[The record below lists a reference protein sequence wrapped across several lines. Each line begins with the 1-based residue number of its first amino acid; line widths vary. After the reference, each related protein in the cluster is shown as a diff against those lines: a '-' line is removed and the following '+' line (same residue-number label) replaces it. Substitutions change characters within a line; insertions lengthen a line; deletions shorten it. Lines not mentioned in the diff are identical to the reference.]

1 MVQSDLDSSASDP
14 GAGGY
19 PPRLASPG
27 KGPVPLRYSRLLA
40 FAITGAV
47 IAGVGSVLAGEV
59 VLNRYQSA
67 LTPPPKISPTTEDI
81 NRLRDARVLSATL
94 TFTAMGGFLGLAL
107 GFAGGLA
114 RRSVQ
119 AGLRAASL
127 GLLVGAAVAGS
138 LAFLLVSLFFNKY
151 DPHSSDLVLPLMTH
165 GAIWSAV
172 GAVGGTAFGLGLG
185 GKGRWMA
192 TLVGG
197 LLGAAAASVIYEIIG
212 AIAFAS
218 SKTDL
223 PLSAA
228 LTTRILAQFSVA
240 LLAAVG
246 AVLASNQ
253 LARKELASSGSAE
266 LGAG

>member
-1 MVQSDLDSSASDP
+1 M
-14 GAGGY
+14 
-19 PPRLASPG
+19 
-27 KGPVPLRYSRLLA
+27 RYGRLLA
-40 FAITGAV
+40 FAIAGAV
-47 IAGVGSVLAGEV
+47 IGGVGSVLAGEV
-59 VLNRYQSA
+59 VLNRYESA

-81 NRLRDARVLSATL
+81 RRLRDARVFSAAL

-107 GFAGGLA
+107 GLAGGLA
-114 RRSVQ
+114 RQSIQ
-119 AGLRAASL
+119 AGFRAAAV
-127 GLLVGAAVAGS
+127 GLLVGAPAAGS

-151 DPHSSDLVLPLMTH
+151 DPHSGDLVLPLMTH

-172 GAVGGTAFGLGLG
+172 GAIGGTAFGLGLG

-192 TLVGG
+192 TLMGG
-197 LLGAAAASVIYEIIG
+197 LLGAAAASVIYEIVG

-228 LTTRILAQFSVA
+228 LTTRLLAQFSVA

-246 AVLASNQ
+246 AAFASNHG
-253 LARKELASSGSAE
+253 ARKVNSQGRQPPLE
-266 LGAG
+266 

>member
-14 GAGGY
+14 VAGGN
-19 PPRLASPG
+19 PPHLASPG
-27 KGPVPLRYSRLLA
+27 KKPVSMRYGRLLA
-40 FAITGAV
+40 FAIAGAV
-47 IAGVGSVLAGEV
+47 IAGVGSVLTGEV

-81 NRLRDARVLSATL
+81 RRLRDARVFSAAL

-119 AGLRAASL
+119 AGFHAASL
-127 GLLVGAAVAGS
+127 GLLVGAAAAGS

-151 DPHSSDLVLPLMTH
+151 DPQSSDLVLPLITH
-165 GAIWSAV
+165 AAIWSAV
-172 GAVGGTAFGLGLG
+172 GAIGGTAFGLGLG
-185 GKGRWMA
+185 GRGRWMA

-197 LLGAAAASVIYEIIG
+197 LLGAAAASVIYEIVG

-228 LTTRILAQFSVA
+228 LTTRVLAQFSVA

-246 AVLASNQ
+246 AVLASNHS
-253 LARKELASSGSAE
+253 ARKELASPGSPE
-266 LGAG
+266 LRTG